1 MVVTRKEARAKRA
14 HDLPKERAPGLLAW
28 RRAERR
34 VHVGR
39 PLRDGGR
46 DLGGRRRDRPD
57 PRREIVNRRVAG
69 LDEDLEGCP
78 RLDVDTEGFI
88 DAIDVDQTALVV
100 NIAGDLF
107 LRCDPWFWFIATVG
121 TICAA
126 NDEFV
131 GFHLQQYNHL
141 TIVPGGDTFNAPLE
155 GSENLWH
162 LDGTLVVV

>member
-1 MVVTRKEARAKRA
+1 M
-14 HDLPKERAPGLLAW
+14 
-28 RRAERR
+28 
-34 VHVGR
+34 
-39 PLRDGGR
+39 
-46 DLGGRRRDRPD
+46 
-57 PRREIVNRRVAG
+57 NRRVAG

-141 TIVPGGDTFNAPLE
+141 TIVPGGDTFNAPWRAARTSGISTGRWWSCRPVARPPSACALSRDHSTSR
-155 GSENLWH
+155 GSL
-162 LDGTLVVV
+162 GTRLVTHGRSRDSRSHHGQM